1 MLTPRL
7 TNCTECAN
15 INSLIEEIDCKIA
28 DLATVLYNNTIF
40 MLNKS
45 FNSTTMFDLL
55 MYKRILSYKICN
67 PDYAGKYSVN
77 MIASKIKILKFK

>member
-1 MLTPRL
+1 MLNPRL

-15 INSLIEEIDCKIA
+15 INSLIEEIDCKVA
-28 DLATVLYNNTIF
+28 ELANVLYNNIVF

-67 PDYAGKYSVN
+67 PDYAGNYSVN